1 MPKTRSSKAEPA
13 LVGTS
18 AEQDVLDRVIAIALA
33 PLLPGESQSDYVSVA
48 GRFVTTSRPRD
59 TIEEFLVRDVIDLT
73 WEILRLRRTKAGIIT
88 ASMGDGVSEILGHF
102 GYDFLEINALSKSWA
117 AGDKNAGKEVNAI
130 LTKAGMTIDEV
141 TAKTLEC
148 KLDVLERLDRML
160 ASAEARRN
168 NALREIDR
176 HREALGAAMR
186 QSVDEVEDADFQDV
200 ETGAVTR
207 GHDLDQ
213 KTSPAGEP
221 SQREGEHRPE
231 DENRKGKIRE
241 EARS

>member
-1 MPKTRSSKAEPA
+1 MRNTRSSKAAPA

-18 AEQDVLDRVIAIALA
+18 ELDVLDRVIAFAPA
-33 PLLPGESQSDYVSVA
+33 PLLPGERQADYDNVA
-48 GRFVTTSRPRD
+48 ARFVTSSQPRD

-73 WEILRLRRTKAGIIT
+73 WEILRLRRAKAGIIR
-88 ASMGDGVSEILGHF
+88 ASMGEGVSEILGHV
-102 GYDFLEINALSKSWA
+102 GYDVLEIDTLSESWA
-117 AGDKNAGKEVNAI
+117 AGDKNARKEVDAI

-141 TAKTLEC
+141 TAKTLER
-148 KLDVLERLDRML
+148 KLDVLERLDHML

-168 NALREIDR
+168 TALREIDR

-207 GHDLDQ
+207 GHDLDLR
-213 KTSPAGEP
+213 TSPADEP
-221 SQREGEHRPE
+221 SQREGAHRPE
-231 DENRKGKIRE
+231 DENRKGKTRE
-241 EARS
+241 EVGS